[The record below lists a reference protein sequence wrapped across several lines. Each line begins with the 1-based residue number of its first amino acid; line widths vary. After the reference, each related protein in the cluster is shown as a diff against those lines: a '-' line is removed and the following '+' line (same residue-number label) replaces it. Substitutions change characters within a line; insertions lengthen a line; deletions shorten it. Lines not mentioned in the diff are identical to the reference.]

1 MDLQG
6 IQCLQDPEGAEI
18 ENKLPFVCFHMRT
31 WCVPNKSGLYLGT
44 VILIILYLYSAPEV
58 CMENESR

>member
-1 MDLQG
+1 M
-6 IQCLQDPEGAEI
+6 I
-18 ENKLPFVCFHMRT
+18 ENKLPFVCFYMGT

-58 CMENESR
+58 CIENENR